1 MGQVYLTEKIDKKLT
16 DIAGQNEVTK
26 EGLGNILLILSLCD
40 EKQVGLAVNLIKA
53 WGLGGATKLESLTL

>member
-1 MGQVYLTEKIDKKLT
+1 MYLTEKIDKKLT

-40 EKQVGLAVNLIKA
+40 EKQVALAVNLINA

>member
-1 MGQVYLTEKIDKKLT
+1 MGQVYLTEKIDNKLT
-16 DIAGQNEVTK
+16 DIARQNEVTK

>member
-1 MGQVYLTEKIDKKLT
+1 MGQVYLTEKIDNKLT
-16 DIAGQNEVTK
+16 DIARQNEVTK

-40 EKQVGLAVNLIKA
+40 EKQVALAVNLIKA